1 MSTVLQTLGELCIS
15 QPKSKIKAGEG
26 LKTGKY
32 KFFTSSSIQ
41 DKYYNDYQYDKPALI
56 FGTGGNA
63 SIHYCDEPFSTSTDC
78 IVFYAKDK
86 TVSLKA
92 IYRFIEGNMH
102 ILEEGFHGAGL
113 KHISKEYLLNIK
125 ISPNLFDV
133 QNNVVNV
140 FDKLSTLIEKRN
152 QQLEKLDLLTKSK
165 FNEMFEDKFKTMLL
179 VEVCEELFA
188 GGDVNKNSFSKNQTS
203 KYPYPIYTNGEKND
217 GLYGYTDIARVYKE
231 AVTISGRGTIGFA
244 CLRKIPFFPAVR
256 LIVAIPNN
264 KIINATYLLYFINS
278 KNYGGRG
285 ASILQLTVPMI
296 KNEKIPVPPIELQNE
311 FSKFVEKTEKI
322 KITIKQSLE
331 KLDTLK
337 KALMQ
342 KYFGGGNEITD
353 YM

>member
-1 MSTVLQTLGELCIS
+1 M
-15 QPKSKIKAGEG
+15 
-26 LKTGKY
+26 
-32 KFFTSSSIQ
+32 
-41 DKYYNDYQYDKPALI
+41 
-56 FGTGGNA
+56 
-63 SIHYCDEPFSTSTDC
+63 
-78 IVFYAKDK
+78 FYAKDK

-102 ILEEGFHGAGL
+102 ILEEGFRGAGL
-113 KHISKEYLLNIK
+113 KHISKSYILNIAINPDVLKVQDKVEK
-125 ISPNLFDV
+125 I
-133 QNNVVNV
+133 
-140 FDKLSTLIEKRN
+140 FDKASLLIEKRK

-165 FNEMFEDKFKTMLL
+165 FIEMFEDKFKTMLL

-264 KIINATYLLYFINS
+264 KIINAMYLLYFINS

-285 ASILQLTVPMI
+285 ASIPQLTVPMI
-296 KNEKIPVPPIELQNE
+296 KNEKIPVPPIGLQNN
-311 FSKFVEKTEKI
+311 FAHFVEQIEKS
-322 KITIKQSLE
+322 KLTIKQSLNQ
-331 KLDTLK
+331 LQTLK

-342 KYFGGGNEITD
+342 KYFGGEK
-353 YM
+353 